1 MTRSLTYLFR
11 VLLLGLM
18 VGASSLVLALPTPK
32 DIEASVQAGQFERA
46 ETQLREVIKARPT
59 SAKAH
64 YELGQVLA
72 RQGRFIE
79 AEQSLNEARN
89 LEPSLKFA
97 SSAQQFNDLLAK
109 VTAKTAAPAKT
120 PAVAA
125 QVAPVTPMATM
136 PSRPEPSTPWGLIL
150 LGAAGVALVVVLV
163 RRSAAA
169 KAAPVVS
176 YPMAPVPE
184 TRGFGQ
190 AYTPGAP
197 QASPYPQNNA
207 AGYPAGAMGGSGS
220 TVRGAVVGGI
230 AGLAAGYALS
240 KAMEGT
246 QGHDGATPHGASGLQ
261 DDGYRAINSAPSQP
275 DLGAFDAGS
284 GGDSWDNSADSS
296 GGDDW

>member
-1 MTRSLTYLFR
+1 MNRSLTHLFR

-18 VGASSLVLALPTPK
+18 LGVSSLVLALPTPK
-32 DIEASVQAGQFERA
+32 EIEASVQAGQFDRA
-46 ETQLREVIKARPT
+46 ETQLREVLKARPT

-72 RQGRFIE
+72 RQSRYIE
-79 AEQSLNEARN
+79 AEQALNEARK

-109 VTAKTAAPAKT
+109 VTTKTAAPAKAA
-120 PAVAA
+120 AVAA
-125 QVAPVTPMATM
+125 QVAPVTPVATL

-176 YPMAPVPE
+176 YPMAPMPE

-190 AYTPGAP
+190 AYTPGTP

-207 AGYPAGAMGGSGS
+207 GGYPAASAGGTGS
-220 TVRGAVVGGI
+220 TMRGAVVGGI

-240 KAMEGT
+240 KAMEGP
-246 QGHDGATPHGASGLQ
+246 QGHDGAKPQGASGLQ
-261 DDGYRAINSAPSQP
+261 DGGYQPINSAPSQP

>member
-1 MTRSLTYLFR
+1 MTRSLTHLFR

-59 SAKAH
+59 SAKVH

-72 RQGRFIE
+72 RQGRFIK

-89 LEPSLKFA
+89 LEPSLKFT

-240 KAMEGT
+240 RVMEGT

-275 DLGAFDAGS
+275 DLVAFDAGR

>member
-1 MTRSLTYLFR
+1 MTRSIASLFK

-18 VGASSLVLALPTPK
+18 LGMSSLVLALPTPK
-32 DIEASVQAGQFERA
+32 DIEASVQAGQFDRA

-72 RQGRFIE
+72 RQGRYIE
-79 AEQSLNEARN
+79 AEQLLNEARK

-109 VTAKTAAPAKT
+109 VMAKTAAPAKT
-120 PAVAA
+120 PAVVA
-125 QVAPVTPMATM
+125 QVAPVTPMATL

-150 LGAAGVALVVVLV
+150 LGAAGVALVVVWV

-169 KAAPVVS
+169 KAAPVAG
-176 YPMAPVPE
+176 YPTAPVPE
-184 TRGFGQ
+184 SRGFGQ

-207 AGYPAGAMGGSGS
+207 AGYPPGAMGGSGS

-246 QGHDGATPHGASGLQ
+246 QSHDGAAPHGASGLQ
-261 DDGYRAINSAPSQP
+261 DGGYQAINSAPSQP

-284 GGDSWDNSADSS
+284 GGDSWDNSADSG

>member
-1 MTRSLTYLFR
+1 MTRSLTYLFK

-18 VGASSLVLALPTPK
+18 LGVSSLVLALPTPK
-32 DIEASVQAGQFERA
+32 EIEASVQAGQFDRA
-46 ETQLREVIKARPT
+46 ETQLREVLKARPT

-72 RQGRFIE
+72 RQSRYIE
-79 AEQSLNEARN
+79 AEQALNEARK

-109 VTAKTAAPAKT
+109 VTTKTAAPAKAA
-120 PAVAA
+120 AVAA
-125 QVAPVTPMATM
+125 QVAPVTPVATL

-176 YPMAPVPE
+176 YPMAPMPE

-190 AYTPGAP
+190 AYTPGTP

-207 AGYPAGAMGGSGS
+207 GGYPAASAGGTGS
-220 TVRGAVVGGI
+220 TMRGAVVGGI

-246 QGHDGATPHGASGLQ
+246 QGHDGAKPQGASGLQ

>member
-1 MTRSLTYLFR
+1 MTRSLTYLFK

-18 VGASSLVLALPTPK
+18 LGVSSLVLALPTPK
-32 DIEASVQAGQFERA
+32 DIEASVQAGQFDRA

-79 AEQSLNEARN
+79 AEQSLNEARK

-125 QVAPVTPMATM
+125 QVAPVAPTATL

-197 QASPYPQNNA
+197 QSSPYPQNNA
-207 AGYPAGAMGGSGS
+207 GGYPAASAGGTGS
-220 TVRGAVVGGI
+220 TMRGAVVGGI

-240 KAMEGT
+240 KAMEGP
-246 QGHDGATPHGASGLQ
+246 QGHDGAKPQGASGLQ

-284 GGDSWDNSADSS
+284 GGDSWDNSADSG

>member
-1 MTRSLTYLFR
+1 MNRSLTNLFK
-11 VLLLGLM
+11 VLFLGLM
-18 VGASSLVLALPTPK
+18 LGLSSLVLALPTPK
-32 DIEASVQAGQFERA
+32 DIEASVQAGQFDRA
-46 ETQLREVIKARPT
+46 ESQLREVIKARPT

-72 RQGRFIE
+72 RQGRYIE
-79 AEQSLNEARN
+79 AEQSLNEARK

-120 PAVAA
+120 PAVVA
-125 QVAPVTPMATM
+125 QVAPVTPMATL
-136 PSRPEPSTPWGLIL
+136 PSRPEPSAPWGLIL
-150 LGAAGVALVVVLV
+150 LGAAGVALVVVWV
-163 RRSAAA
+163 RRSGAA
-169 KAAPVVS
+169 KAAPVAG
-176 YPMAPVPE
+176 YPTAPVPE
-184 TRGFGQ
+184 SRGFGQ

-207 AGYPAGAMGGSGS
+207 AGYPSGAMGGGGS

-240 KAMEGT
+240 KAMEGP
-246 QGHDGATPHGASGLQ
+246 QGHDGATQHGASGLQ

-275 DLGAFDAGS
+275 DLGAFDSGS

>member
-59 SAKAH
+59 SAKVH

-72 RQGRFIE
+72 RQGRFIK

-89 LEPSLKFA
+89 LEPSLKFT

-240 KAMEGT
+240 RVMEGT

-275 DLGAFDAGS
+275 DLGAFDAGR

>member
-125 QVAPVTPMATM
+125 QVAPVTPMATL

-197 QASPYPQNNA
+197 PASPYPQNNA

-220 TVRGAVVGGI
+220 TVRSAVVGGI

-240 KAMEGT
+240 RAMEGT
-246 QGHDGATPHGASGLQ
+246 QGRDGATPHGASGLQ
-261 DDGYRAINSAPSQP
+261 DDGYRAINSAPSQA

-284 GGDSWDNSADSS
+284 GGDSWDNSLDSS